1 MRGRR
6 SFWGSK
12 IMKLE
17 TNDNQLIDDLV
28 SELSTI
34 CRNHKITTDRVESQT
49 LSVVVQRIIDSSD

>member
-1 MRGRR
+1 
-6 SFWGSK
+6 
-12 IMKLE
+12 MKLE